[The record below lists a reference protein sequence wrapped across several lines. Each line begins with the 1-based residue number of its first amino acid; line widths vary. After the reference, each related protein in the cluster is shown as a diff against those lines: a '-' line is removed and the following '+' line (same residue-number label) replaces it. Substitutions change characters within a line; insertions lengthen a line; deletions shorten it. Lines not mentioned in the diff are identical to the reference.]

1 MRQGEIE
8 MKLRSLAL
16 SALVAFVAASA
27 VVPTVA
33 NAVPDHRGHK
43 VKECHWDR
51 HHHQRVC
58 HWVYRR

>member
-1 MRQGEIE
+1 

-33 NAVPDHRGHK
+33 NAAPDRRGHK